1 MKKWIFI
8 IVGLILVLGLGV
20 VFSFIFHLNG
30 VGQDVRTQ
38 GEQLAHSRTP
48 ITQVESVDVY
58 YGKEEC
64 IVVQGK
70 DNNGQSLMAW
80 FVANTSEVDHVEKL
94 VTQKSVVDTLKSSN
108 PGMKILHIT
117 PGKEGTQKFWE
128 VVFLDADG
136 KYNYYYV
143 DMYTG
148 KLFRTYGLEKAT
160 S

>member
-1 MKKWIFI
+1 MKKWIFT
-8 IVGLILVLGLGV
+8 IVGFILVVGLGV
-20 VFSFIFHLNG
+20 VLSFIFHLNG
-30 VGQDVRTQ
+30 VGEDVRTQ
-38 GEQLAHSRTP
+38 GEELARSRTP
-48 ITQVESVDVY
+48 ITQVESVDIY
-58 YGKEEC
+58 YGKEQC

-70 DNNGQSLMAW
+70 DNKGNPLMAW
-80 FVANTSEVDHVEKL
+80 FVANTSEVDDAKKL
-94 VTQKSVVDTLKSSN
+94 VSQKSVVDTLKSNN
-108 PGMKILHIT
+108 PGMNILHVT

-128 VVFLDADG
+128 VVFLDANG